1 MGALAVMMPAY
12 QFIPRPFNFK
22 KAIIKT
28 MLEIFNSLK
37 DEFYDLLFSGG
48 RSDVGTDRWF

>member
-1 MGALAVMMPAY
+1 MDASAVMMPAY
-12 QFIPRPFNFK
+12 QFIPSPFNFK
-22 KAIIKT
+22 KPIIKT

-37 DEFYDLLFSGG
+37 DEFYDLLFSME